1 MSRKLPL
8 EWVKIKFLFASQYWS
23 FRAIGF
29 FNEADTL
36 ESSSILIYFF
46 NKQSIYTPKLAQSHI
61 N

>member
-1 MSRKLPL
+1 MKSKEQRFWKKCL
-8 EWVKIKFLFASQYWS
+8 

-36 ESSSILIYFF
+36 ESSSTLIYYF
-46 NKQSIYTPKLAQSHI
+46 QEQIGIYTQKLAQSYI